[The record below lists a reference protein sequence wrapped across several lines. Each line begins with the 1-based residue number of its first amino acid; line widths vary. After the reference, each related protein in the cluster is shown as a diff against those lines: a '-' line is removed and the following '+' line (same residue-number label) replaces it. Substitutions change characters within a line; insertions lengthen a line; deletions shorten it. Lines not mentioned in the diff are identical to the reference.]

1 MENDVIY
8 MNLGISAKKKQSLY
22 NTVKVTPRKNMPT
35 SSRQE
40 QESQQGPSSLSL
52 CCHKVTIILLGIA
65 VFALLGTVLYLSLKC
80 AVCELCPPGW
90 QLSNSRC
97 YYFSGECRSWD
108 TSERDCT
115 DKKSHLLVLEDE
127 AEADWISKMRPK
139 DEYFWIG
146 YKYNITQEQ
155 WMWLDNTGFSGYSVK
170 VDKNAKEK
178 KCAAFKVTDV
188 LSPDFCQSTH
198 SWICKRHVTV
208 LEL

>member
-65 VFALLGTVLYLSLKC
+65 VFALLGTVLYLSLKSHEQHLEKNLDLNSTTLVALKEDLC
-80 AVCELCPPGW
+80 TGQKGAVCELCPPGW

-127 AEADWISKMRPK
+127 AEACK
-139 DEYFWIG
+139 
-146 YKYNITQEQ
+146 
-155 WMWLDNTGFSGYSVK
+155 SG
-170 VDKNAKEK
+170 
-178 KCAAFKVTDV
+178 
-188 LSPDFCQSTH
+188 
-198 SWICKRHVTV
+198 
-208 LEL
+208 